1 MAAIGVHYLLELFDC
16 PFEKLDDAS
25 FVTSTLQRAAE
36 VARSTLLEE
45 VSHRFSP
52 QGVTALAL
60 LAESHISIHTWPEN
74 RYAAADIF
82 TCGETADPEKACEL
96 LVEAFE
102 AQEHAVMRVT
112 RGVRVTNKGRTQEPQ
127 QVEEAP
133 CPVPRFAP
141 ISG

>member
-16 PFEKLDDAS
+16 PFEKLDDVS
-25 FVTSTLQRAAE
+25 FVTTTLQRAAE

-82 TCGETADPEKACEL
+82 TCGESADPERACKF

-102 AQEHAVMRVT
+102 AQEHAMMRVN
-112 RGVRVTNKGRTQEPQ
+112 RGTPVRNGDRSDETQQ
-127 QVEEAP
+127 IEEAP